1 MLVFVPA
8 LSSGQ
13 YAYQAVFPALT
24 GDALANEVR
33 AAFTP
38 ETVIPYAFARDT
50 FFKNRCNKPKSLLY
64 LYRHTLPIP
73 EGQDP
78 TQAVFLNGA
87 NDGINTEHTYPIRF

>member
-50 FFKNRCNKPKSLLY
+50 LFKNRCNKPKSLLY
-64 LYRHTLPIP
+64 LYRTYL
-73 EGQDP
+73 
-78 TQAVFLNGA
+78 A
-87 NDGINTEHTYPIRF
+87 NTGRSGPNPGCISQWRQ